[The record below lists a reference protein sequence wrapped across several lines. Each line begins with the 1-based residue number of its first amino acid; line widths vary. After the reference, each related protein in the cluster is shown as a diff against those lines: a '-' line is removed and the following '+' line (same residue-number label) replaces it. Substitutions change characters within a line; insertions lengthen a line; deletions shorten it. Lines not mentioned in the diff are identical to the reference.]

1 MEDNYWNIREK
12 KKQRY
17 QMASV

>member
-12 KKQRY
+12 KKQWY